1 MIVPL
6 HRSLARGTLGSLLR
20 QAGPNAA
27 ELLDLLDRGT
37 AYLPLPPGHG
47 PEADPLT
54 GITPPETSSGGGGDG
69 PGPRSPRW
77 CWARRTGSTAGTA
90 LSIPERTAD
99 GYADLLVVRLRGEG
113 HGRSRR

>member
-37 AYLPLPPGHG
+37 AYLPLPPGHR

-54 GITPPETSSGGGGDG
+54 GITPPETSFGAGGDG
-69 PGPRSPRW
+69 PPLVAAVVLGAANRVYRWDRPEHPGADRGRIRGP
-77 CWARRTGSTAGTA
+77 AGGA
-90 LSIPERTAD
+90 
-99 GYADLLVVRLRGEG
+99 G
-113 HGRSRR
+113 